1 MTPLLSTDLPPVA
14 ASRAVTGW
22 RHCLRIALSLAVLA
36 WMLSPPAFAQSEGG
50 DTLDQAKEYSDCL
63 LLAKRAPDQAVESA
77 VAWEKQGGGDPARHC
92 KALGLIYMGQNEDG
106 ALELERIAE
115 TMPQEKAKIAASLFA
130 QAAQAWIR
138 ADKPQMAL
146 HDQNE
151 GLKLQPKDV
160 DLLIDRAMTYGNAS
174 MYFESLEDL
183 NAAADLDK
191 DRPEIYTF
199 RAAAYRHLQNPSM
212 AMDNVEQALKLQ
224 DDFAPALLERGKL
237 KQQKGDQDGAR
248 QDWLKVVR
256 LVPNTPVADEAQRGL
271 EQMDLK
277 TQ

>member
-1 MTPLLSTDLPPVA
+1 MLPAAITPA
-14 ASRAVTGW
+14 R
-22 RHCLRIALSLAVLA
+22 
-36 WMLSPPAFAQSEGG
+36 AQSAG
-50 DTLDQAKEYSDCL
+50 DTPDQAKEYSDCL

-77 VAWEKQGGGDPARHC
+77 AAWEKQGGGDAARHC

-115 TMPQEKAKIAASLFA
+115 TMPQEKAQIGADLFA

-138 ADKPQMAL
+138 AGKPQMAL

-151 GLKLQPKDV
+151 GLKLQPKSV
-160 DLLIDRAMTYGNAS
+160 ELLIDRAMTYGNAG

-183 NAAADLDK
+183 NTAAGLAK
-191 DRPEIYTF
+191 DRPDIYAY
-199 RAAAYRHLQNPSM
+199 RAAAYRHLQNPNM
-212 AMDNVEQALKLQ
+212 AMDNVAQALNLQ
-224 DDFAPALLERGKL
+224 ADYAPALLERGKL
-237 KQQKGDQDGAR
+237 KLQKSDKDGAR

-256 LVPNTPVADEAQRGL
+256 LVPNTPVADEAQREL

-277 TQ
+277 AQ

>member
-1 MTPLLSTDLPPVA
+1 MRFGILTLT
-14 ASRAVTGW
+14 
-22 RHCLRIALSLAVLA
+22 VLA
-36 WMLSPPAFAQSEGG
+36 GCWLYARPLPAAAQSVG
-50 DTLDQAKEYSDCL
+50 DTPDQAKEYSDCL

-77 VAWEKQGGGDPARHC
+77 AAWEKQGGGDAARHC
-92 KALGLIYMGQNEDG
+92 KALGLIFMGQNEDG

-115 TMPQEKAKIAASLFA
+115 TMPQDKAKTAADLFG

-138 ADKPQMAL
+138 AGKPQMAL

-151 GLKLQPKDV
+151 GLKLQPKDI
-160 DLLIDRAMTYGNAS
+160 DLLIDRAMTYGNAG

-183 NAAADLDK
+183 NAAANLAK
-191 DRPEIYTF
+191 DRPEIYAL
-199 RAAAYRHLQNPSM
+199 RAAAYRHLENANM

-224 DDFAPALLERGKL
+224 ADFAPALLERGKL
-237 KQQKGDQDGAR
+237 KLQKGDKTGAR

-256 LVPNTPVADEAQRGL
+256 LVPNTPVADEAQRDL

-277 TQ
+277 AQ